1 MNKNSILTPFI
12 YHCCIINYDINDSHA
27 LSVYFYDILIVTSVF
42 DQTFDPYLQRI
53 IRYISGISRSVIA
66 GRVVP
71 DVDFNK
77 SLTLPRTF
85 LKRYFY
91 RRLTQ

>member
-42 DQTFDPYLQRI
+42 DQAFNPYLLHFGNIQE
-53 IRYISGISRSVIA
+53 
-66 GRVVP
+66 
-71 DVDFNK
+71 
-77 SLTLPRTF
+77 
-85 LKRYFY
+85 RYFWNGST
-91 RRLTQ
+91 RGF